1 MKKVIPLPPPHFV
14 SAPLNYTMA
23 VKFPSELIKSVS
35 PDAGGHIP
43 QLERANARREGGAGL
58 GSEQVAVVGISYL
71 SLMQNDT
78 WAF

>member
-1 MKKVIPLPPPHFV
+1 M
-14 SAPLNYTMA
+14 
-23 VKFPSELIKSVS
+23 KSVS
-35 PDAGGHIP
+35 PDAGGHIS

-58 GSEQVAVVGISYL
+58 GSERVAVVGISYL

>member
-1 MKKVIPLPPPHFV
+1 MK
-14 SAPLNYTMA
+14 SM
-23 VKFPSELIKSVS
+23 S

-43 QLERANARREGGAGL
+43 QLEQANIRREGGAGL
-58 GSEQVAVVGISYL
+58 DSERVAVVGISYL